1 MDVSVSRHMGLFAV
15 ARLAERHRIRI
26 RLRPASPQGLTA
38 LVWLPDTVIERSARP
53 FSGTGS
59 WQPPAAAAQSG
70 SAQSGSGF
78 LESRRASGVH
88 SIAGAATGQ
97 RSPGRHSIVRADD
110 STAVQSSVTMPEQTS
125 TATSNWFRSRHTALG
140 AQSRMPVNGG
150 GNGHGTDQ
158 GADYS
163 NGGAVGGNGGAA
175 SGLPSR
181 TPGQQQ
187 PGGWGADPD
196 SGAGWGSSDTG
207 SWGAADTGSW
217 GAADTGSWGTGGRR
231 PADIIA
237 DPVQGDQTSAGLPL
251 RVPKANLIPGS
262 APGARN
268 GGGAPSGGAPGGGNG
283 LPSRLGGNSNETHT
297 LPASLPQR
305 SPDLARSR
313 LSGFQRGA
321 RRAES
326 QPPRAGEGTDR

>member
-1 MDVSVSRHMGLFAV
+1 VMDVSVSRHMGLFAV

-38 LVWLPDTVIERSARP
+38 LVWLPDTVIERSARA

-59 WQPPAAAAQSG
+59 WQPPAAAAAAPSG
-70 SAQSGSGF
+70 GF
-78 LESRRASGVH
+78 LESRRASGEH
-88 SIAGAATGQ
+88 SVAGTATSQ
-97 RSPGRHSIVRADD
+97 RSSGRHSIARADD
-110 STAVQSSVTMPEQTS
+110 SAAMQGGVTVPEQTS
-125 TATSNWFRSRHTALG
+125 TATSNWFRSRHTVLG

-150 GNGHGTDQ
+150 NGN
-158 GADYS
+158 GADY
-163 NGGAVGGNGGAA
+163 GNGGSAA
-175 SGLPSR
+175 GMSSGA
-181 TPGQQQ
+181 PGQQ
-187 PGGWGADPD
+187 PVVWGAD

-207 SWGAADTGSW
+207 GWGAADTGSW
-217 GAADTGSWGTGGRR
+217 NTGGRR
-231 PADIIA
+231 PADIVA

-268 GGGAPSGGAPGGGNG
+268 GGSTPGGGEPGGGAG
-283 LPSRLGGNSNETHT
+283 LPSRLGGNGNEANA
-297 LPASLPQR
+297 LSAALPQR

>member
-1 MDVSVSRHMGLFAV
+1 
-15 ARLAERHRIRI
+15 
-26 RLRPASPQGLTA
+26 
-38 LVWLPDTVIERSARP
+38 LPTRV
-53 FSGTGS
+53 
-59 WQPPAAAAQSG
+59 
-70 SAQSGSGF
+70 
-78 LESRRASGVH
+78 
-88 SIAGAATGQ
+88 
-97 RSPGRHSIVRADD
+97 PGH
-110 STAVQSSVTMPEQTS
+110 
-125 TATSNWFRSRHTALG
+125 
-140 AQSRMPVNGG
+140 
-150 GNGHGTDQ
+150 
-158 GADYS
+158 
-163 NGGAVGGNGGAA
+163 
-175 SGLPSR
+175 
-181 TPGQQQ
+181 QQQ
-187 PGGWGADPD
+187 QSGGWGSSDT
-196 SGAGWGSSDTG
+196 GGWGSSDTG

-268 GGGAPSGGAPGGGNG
+268 GGGGSGGVPGGGNG
-283 LPSRLGGNSNETHT
+283 APSRLGGSSSETNT
-297 LPASLPQR
+297 LSAPLPQR